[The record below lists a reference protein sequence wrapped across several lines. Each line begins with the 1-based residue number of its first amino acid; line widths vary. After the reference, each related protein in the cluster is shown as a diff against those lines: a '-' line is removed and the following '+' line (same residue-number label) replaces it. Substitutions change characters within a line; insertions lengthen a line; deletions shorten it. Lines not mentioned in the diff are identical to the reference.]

1 MLKFAVMTTSSSLFN
16 LICQCFHD
24 EAIECCRFLDDVAL
38 SRAIYREDYHAI
50 LVDAATGIDAT
61 RAVFARRACYGDRRA
76 PLIVI
81 GAFADRDSIERAFE
95 IGADDVVLSPIDR
108 GELEAR
114 TYQALRRF
122 QSPTPVQSEDWVEL
136 GPYRLDRRT
145 GTVLVDD
152 QEIRLTVR
160 EFAIAWL
167 LFSRAGEYVSRRQIA
182 GAIWSST
189 EDIVGRTLEQHIY
202 KLRKKLAL
210 NGASGVQLRT
220 MYAHGYRVELCDG
233 RAESDAS
240 AADLTRTTQATQS
253 TRTPQSTRATR
264 TADAIVAITQ
274 AVDSAREE
282 IADDC
287 ATETTRPVRT
297 LDIHAKDSETA
308 RNAQPWG
315 QYAAMWH
322 SGTTHVVHRLAGFT
336 AAGAEASDGDA
347 SVALTSFSI
356 PAALLGGNAR
366 RR

>member
-81 GAFADRDSIERAFE
+81 GAFADRDSIARAFE

-233 RAESDAS
+233 RAEGEVI
-240 AADLTRTTQATQS
+240 AADLTRTAQATQP
-253 TRTPQSTRATR
+253 TQSTRATR

-274 AVDSAREE
+274 AVYSAREE
-282 IADDC
+282 IASDC
-287 ATETTRPVRT
+287 ATQTARPVRA
-297 LDIHAKDSETA
+297 DIHAKDSETA

-336 AAGAEASDGDA
+336 AAGAEASDGEA

>member
-81 GAFADRDSIERAFE
+81 GAFTDRDSIERAFE
-95 IGADDVVLSPIDR
+95 IGADDVVLAPIDR

-122 QSPTPVQSEDWVEL
+122 QSPTPVQSEDWAEL

-210 NGASGVQLRT
+210 NGTCGVQLRT

-233 RAESDAS
+233 RAESDAI
-240 AADLTRTTQATQS
+240 AADLTRATPS
-253 TRTPQSTRATR
+253 NRAPQSTRAAR
-264 TADAIVAITQ
+264 TADAIVAITH

-282 IADDC
+282 IASDRVTQ
-287 ATETTRPVRT
+287 AARPVRA

-322 SGTTHVVHRLAGFT
+322 SGATHVVHRLAGFT
-336 AAGAEASDGDA
+336 APGAEASDGEA
-347 SVALTSFSI
+347 AVALTSFSI

>member
-1 MLKFAVMTTSSSLFN
+1 MKFAVMTTSSSLFN

-122 QSPTPVQSEDWVEL
+122 QSPTPVQSEDWAEL

-233 RAESDAS
+233 RAESDVIAP
-240 AADLTRTTQATQS
+240 DLSPTTQATRNTRN
-253 TRTPQSTRATR
+253 TRTEE
-264 TADAIVAITQ
+264 AIVAITH

-282 IADDC
+282 IASDC
-287 ATETTRPVRT
+287 ATQTARPVRT

-322 SGTTHVVHRLAGFT
+322 SATTHVVHRLAGFT
-336 AAGAEASDGDA
+336 AAGAEALDGET
-347 SVALTSFSI
+347 SIALTSFSI
-356 PAALLGGNAR
+356 PAALPGGNAR

>member
-1 MLKFAVMTTSSSLFN
+1 MKFAVMTTSSSLFN
-16 LICQCFHD
+16 LICQCFRD
-24 EAIECCRFLDDVAL
+24 ETIECCRFLDDVAL

-76 PLIVI
+76 PLIVV

-95 IGADDVVLSPIDR
+95 VGADDVVLSPIDQ
-108 GELEAR
+108 GELEVR

-122 QSPTPVQSEDWVEL
+122 QSPPPLQSEDRAEL

-145 GTVLVDD
+145 GTVLVDER
-152 QEIRLTVR
+152 EIRLTVR

-202 KLRKKLAL
+202 KLRKKLGL
-210 NGASGVQLRT
+210 SGASGVQLRT

-233 RAESDAS
+233 K
-240 AADLTRTTQATQS
+240 AD
-253 TRTPQSTRATR
+253 
-264 TADAIVAITQ
+264 ADAIMPGIAQVGQAADAIAAITEV
-274 AVDSAREE
+274 VDIARHEANRE
-282 IADDC
+282 RIGKTA
-287 ATETTRPVRT
+287 RPSRA
-297 LDIHAKDSETA
+297 LDVHVKDSEAA
-308 RNAQPWG
+308 RSAQPWG

-322 SGTTHVVHRLAGFT
+322 GGAAHIVHPVADFT
-336 AAGAEASDGDA
+336 VRGAESPG
-347 SVALTSFSI
+347 SGSSTALTSFSI
-356 PAALLGGNAR
+356 PAALLGSNAR

>member
-233 RAESDAS
+233 RAESDAI
-240 AADLTRTTQATQS
+240 ATDLTRTTKATQS
-253 TRTPQSTRATR
+253 TRAAR

>member
-16 LICQCFHD
+16 LICQCFRD
-24 EAIECCRFLDDVAL
+24 DTIECCRFLDDVAL

-95 IGADDVVLSPIDR
+95 VGADDVVLSPIDR
-108 GELEAR
+108 GELEVR

-122 QSPTPVQSEDWVEL
+122 QSPPPLQSEDRAEL

-145 GTVLVDD
+145 GTVLVDER
-152 QEIRLTVR
+152 EIRLTVR

-202 KLRKKLAL
+202 KLRKKLGL

-233 RAESDAS
+233 KAETDAIMPGI
-240 AADLTRTTQATQS
+240 AQVEQA
-253 TRTPQSTRATR
+253 
-264 TADAIVAITQ
+264 ADAIAAITEV
-274 AVDSAREE
+274 VDVARHEANRE
-282 IADDC
+282 CIGQ
-287 ATETTRPVRT
+287 TTRPSRA
-297 LDIHAKDSETA
+297 LDVHEKDSEAA
-308 RNAQPWG
+308 RSAQPWG

-322 SGTTHVVHRLAGFT
+322 SGTAHIVHPVAGFT
-336 AAGAEASDGDA
+336 ARGAESPGSD
-347 SVALTSFSI
+347 SSSALTSFSI
-356 PAALLGGNAR
+356 PAALLGSNAR

>member
-1 MLKFAVMTTSSSLFN
+1 MHQSPEGMLKFAVMTTSSSLFN
-16 LICQCFHD
+16 LICQCFRD
-24 EAIECCRFLDDVAL
+24 DTIECCRFLDDVAL

-81 GAFADRDSIERAFE
+81 GTFADRDSIERAFE
-95 IGADDVVLSPIDR
+95 VGADDVVLSPIDQ
-108 GELEAR
+108 GELEVR

-122 QSPTPVQSEDWVEL
+122 QSPPPLQSEDRAEL

-145 GTVLVDD
+145 GTVLVDER
-152 QEIRLTVR
+152 EIRLTVR

-202 KLRKKLAL
+202 KLRKKLGL

-233 RAESDAS
+233 KQD
-240 AADLTRTTQATQS
+240 
-253 TRTPQSTRATR
+253 
-264 TADAIVAITQ
+264 ADAIMPAISETKRAVEAIEAITEV
-274 AVDSAREE
+274 VDIARDEGNRQG
-282 IADDC
+282 IRQTA
-287 ATETTRPVRT
+287 RVSRT
-297 LDIHAKDSETA
+297 LDVHEKDSEAA
-308 RNAQPWG
+308 RSAQPWA

-322 SGTTHVVHRLAGFT
+322 SGTAHIVNPVAGIGT
-336 AAGAEASDGDA
+336 RGAESSVSEAS
-347 SVALTSFSI
+347 SALTSFPI
-356 PAALLGGNAR
+356 PAALLGSNGR